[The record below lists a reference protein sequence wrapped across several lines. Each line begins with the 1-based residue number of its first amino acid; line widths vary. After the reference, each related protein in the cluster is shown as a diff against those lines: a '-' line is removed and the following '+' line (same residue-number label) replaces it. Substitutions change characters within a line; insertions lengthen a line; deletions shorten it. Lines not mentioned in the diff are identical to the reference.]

1 LQKETSMKKG
11 SSMKTATATTPTA
24 VGIDV
29 GDRFSHWCALNEAG
43 EVIARGR
50 MRTTP
55 EAIAEQAIAWSGAR
69 VALENGTH
77 SGWISRALAAAG
89 CQTTVANPSRWRGT
103 AHTSKNDRNDA
114 EALARVVRLDP
125 SLLFPIQH
133 RGQQQQEDLAVIR
146 TRAQLVKARTRLIN
160 AARGV
165 VKSLGSRLPRADAAY
180 FTQKTWS
187 EVPDSLRP
195 ALAPLYRTVAALNTG
210 IRTLDKNIEQLS
222 SHSYAQTAILRTVP
236 GIGPV
241 TALTYVLTV
250 GDPHRFA
257 RSRDAG
263 AYLGLRPKQRQS
275 GDRDPQLGIAKNGDS
290 YLRSLL
296 VECAHHLLSRAPD
309 SALQRWGLRLAAGG
323 KRVKRRALV
332 AVARKLAVLLHRLW
346 TTGESFRPFPQAVP
360 EETVDA
366 ELRVHRSLGA
376 AATA

>member
-1 LQKETSMKKG
+1 VRAERGRRGPRPRPHAHHPG
-11 SSMKTATATTPTA
+11 SHPEQA
-24 VGIDV
+24 
-29 GDRFSHWCALNEAG
+29 SHWRG
-43 EVIARGR
+43 ARG
-50 MRTTP
+50 
-55 EAIAEQAIAWSGAR
+55 
-69 VALENGTH
+69 ALENGTH
-77 SGWISRALAAAG
+77 SGWISRALTAAG
-89 CQTTVANPSRWRGT
+89 CQVTVANPSRWRGT

-114 EALARVVRLDP
+114 EALARVVRLDL

-146 TRAQLVKARTRLIN
+146 TRTRLIN

-180 FTQKTWS
+180 FTQKTWN

-195 ALAPLYRTVAALNTG
+195 ALAPLYRTVAALNTE
-210 IRTLDKNIEQLS
+210 IRTLDQNIEQLS
-222 SHSYAQTAILRTVP
+222 SHSYARTAILRTVP
-236 GIGPV
+236 GIGPL

-296 VECAHHLLSRAPD
+296 VECAHHVLSRAPTRPSNAGD
-309 SALQRWGLRLAAGG
+309 CAWPRAA
-323 KRVKRRALV
+323 RV
-332 AVARKLAVLLHRLW
+332 
-346 TTGESFRPFPQAVP
+346 
-360 EETVDA
+360 
-366 ELRVHRSLGA
+366 
-376 AATA
+376 